1 MAVSFTVEIGF
12 DSSAATALGSV
23 SWTDVTADVRAW
35 SINRGRQSE
44 LSTYSA
50 GSASVTLDNRSRTY
64 DPSNTAGSYYG
75 KILPRRRLRITLT
88 AGAVTAAI
96 FTGYVADWSMEWPEQ
111 GIDSTVTVSAT
122 DAFEVLSTLPQPG
135 SAYAGEVLTDGPIGY
150 WPLQSAQSLVDVVN
164 NEDMMVVASV
174 EGVLSADESGTLPLG
189 ASVAM
194 TAGRARAEFVSS
206 LADTPLTVEAWVSVG
221 ASYAVDSNSI
231 FLTAA
236 IDGTHYSQLM
246 AYRDSSNQF
255 GFRMNFDNGTIKSQA
270 VSFESAHVGAGLV
283 HVAATIS
290 GSSVLLYLN
299 GVLVYTQP
307 TTATVGSAGVDG
319 TEPRFNIT
327 IEPGSSASHFAV
339 YDSTLTAARILAHYE
354 AGIYAYGHPYGEQTG
369 TRVGRILTAAS
380 WPTADREITDPGAT
394 VVGQWLPAEA
404 SALAGCRECETAEQ
418 GAFFINAAGQAT
430 FRSRNQLLTLARC
443 ITSQA
448 TFGDDAAE
456 TPVTNPLQVD
466 GTNLDYTR
474 NAVTVTYQ
482 GGTVTTSDETSISA
496 YGTLD
501 DSVSAG
507 LLDTQSGWVARQLAA
522 YRLRLRKTP
531 VSRVPA
537 VKAQL
542 LDDLETH
549 LAEVIPLELCDRVTV
564 NRRPS
569 GGTGSFSQ
577 QCHIQGI
584 RWGWSPAQSYAW
596 QAYLSPAVPSYST
609 ADYLLIG
616 DATYGKVGSTHT
628 AVY

>member
-1 MAVSFTVEIGF
+1 VAVSFTVEIGF

-35 SINRGRQSE
+35 SVNRGRQSE

-50 GSASVTLDNRSRTY
+50 GSCTVVLDNRARAY
-64 DPSNTAGSYYG
+64 DPSNSAGSYHT
-75 KILPRRRLRITLT
+75 KILPRRRLRISLT
-88 AGAVTAAI
+88 AGAVSAAI
-96 FTGYVADWSMEWPEQ
+96 FTGYVSDWGIEWPEQ
-111 GIDSTVTVSAT
+111 GMDSTVTVSAS
-122 DAFEVLSTLPQPG
+122 DAFGVLSTLPQPG
-135 SAYAGEVLTDGPIGY
+135 SAYAAEVLADEPINY
-150 WPLQSAQSLVDVVN
+150 WPLQDAAGSPEWVDIVDPTGDLIPLSDPLFPAATSTLAFPTGQPTAQIGRYRNPSTTSLTTPAALEMWV
-164 NEDMMVVASV
+164 ST
-174 EGVLSADESGTLPLG
+174 SADTSYLGEVLRAAASDDFLSVKPAILASGAGGYVEVRYSHGGKTDSAGSGVTLSFTTPRADGVFHLAVTVDSTTITVYVNG
-189 ASVAM
+189 ELVA
-194 TAGRARAEFVSS
+194 TDTLAAGS
-206 LADTPLTVEAWVSVG
+206 W
-221 ASYAVDSNSI
+221 SYAQTQRVKIDTGD
-231 FLTAA
+231 TAA
-236 IDGTHYSQLM
+236 LS
-246 AYRDSSNQF
+246 
-255 GFRMNFDNGTIKSQA
+255 
-270 VSFESAHVGAGLV
+270 
-283 HVAATIS
+283 HVAAYS
-290 GSSVLLYLN
+290 
-299 GVLVYTQP
+299 
-307 TTATVGSAGVDG
+307 TAPSA
-319 TEPRFNIT
+319 T
-327 IEPGSSASHFAV
+327 
-339 YDSTLTAARILAHYE
+339 RIREHYE
-354 AGIYAYGHPYGEQTG
+354 AGLYAYGHPYGEQTG
-369 TRVGRILTAAS
+369 TRIGRILTAAS
-380 WPTADREITDPGAT
+380 WPTADREITDVGAT

-430 FRSRNQLLTLARC
+430 FRSRNQLLSLARC

-466 GTNLDYTR
+466 GTNLDFTR
-474 NAVTVTYQ
+474 NAVTVTYE
-482 GGTVTTSDETSISA
+482 GGTVTTSDATSITT

-507 LLDTQSGWVARQLAA
+507 LLDTASGWVARQLAA

>member
-12 DSSAATALGSV
+12 DSAASTRLALV

-35 SINRGRQSE
+35 SVNRGRQSE

-50 GSASVTLDNRSRTY
+50 GSASVTLNNRSRTY
-64 DPSNTAGSYYG
+64 DPSNTAGTYYG

-88 AGAVTAAI
+88 AGAVSAAI

-111 GIDSTVTVSAT
+111 GIDSTVTVSAS
-122 DAFEVLSTLPQPG
+122 DAFEVMSTRPQPG
-135 SAYAGEVLTDGPIGY
+135 SAYAAEVLADSPINY
-150 WPLQSAQSLVDVVN
+150 WPLQEVDGAGLLPSASGGADLNPTRTSRGVPDIVESSFPVGQSSAVSDGGGSVDWS
-164 NEDMMVVASV
+164 D
-174 EGVLSADESGTLPLG
+174 DLPL
-189 ASVAM
+189 AM
-194 TAGRARAEFVSS
+194 
-206 LADTPLTVEAWVSVG
+206 EAWVRS
-221 ASYAVDSNSI
+221 
-231 FLTAA
+231 
-236 IDGTHYSQLM
+236 
-246 AYRDSSNQF
+246 
-255 GFRMNFDNGTIKSQA
+255 
-270 VSFESAHVGAGLV
+270 
-283 HVAATIS
+283 
-290 GSSVLLYLN
+290 
-299 GVLVYTQP
+299 
-307 TTATVGSAGVDG
+307 
-319 TEPRFNIT
+319 
-327 IEPGSSASHFAV
+327 PGSNLEDQVVMTVFGADTTTWLNVTAKAENVSVNYS
-339 YDSTLTAARILAHYE
+339 DSTLSRRIPSTADVYWPDKSGESFHLAVTLDPAVAAYVYVNGQLAHTIPTEAGTRSVSDTGYAVVGIGGLVADPAEASIGHVAFYSSTPSATRILAHYE
-354 AGIYAYGHPYGEQTG
+354 AGLYAYGHPYGEQTG
-369 TRVGRILTAAS
+369 TRIGRILTAS
-380 WPTADREITDPGAT
+380 GWPTADREITDSGAT

-430 FRSRNQLLTLARC
+430 FRSRNQLLSLARC

-466 GTNLDYTR
+466 GTNLDFVR
-474 NAVTVTYQ
+474 NSVTVTYE
-482 GGTVTTSDETSISA
+482 GGAVTVSDETSVGD

-507 LLDTQSGWVARQLAA
+507 LLDRANGWVARQLAA
-522 YRLRLRKTP
+522 YRVRLRKTP
-531 VSRVPA
+531 VSRVPTI
-537 VKAQL
+537 KAQL

-569 GGTGSFSQ
+569 GGTGTFSQ

-584 RWGWSPAQSYAW
+584 RWAWSPARSYAW

>member
-1 MAVSFTVEIGF
+1 VAVSFTVEIGF
-12 DSSAATALGSV
+12 DSSASTRLALV

-35 SINRGRQSE
+35 SVNRGRQSE

-88 AGAVTAAI
+88 AGAVSAAI

-111 GIDSTVTVSAT
+111 GIDSTVTVSAS
-122 DAFEVLSTLPQPG
+122 DALEVLSTSVQPG
-135 SAYAGEVLTDGPIGY
+135 SAYAAEVLTDGPTHF
-150 WPLQSAQSLVDVVN
+150 WPLQSDGY
-164 NEDMMVVASV
+164 EDTIGSADLSQRGDGDLPSASTMSYPLGSAAAV
-174 EGVLSADESGTLPLG
+174 SGGLLSATNADAALPATVEWWKTSATTAFQAVRVSLDNDNIIGMYLDDDSAQARYSNTTTNRRADASFNRDLAASSILAAASHIAITVDGTTFSVYANGFLVESF
-189 ASVAM
+189 A
-194 TAGRARAEFVSS
+194 
-206 LADTPLTVEAWVSVG
+206 LTVGTSSTPTPIGFQPGFAMDWDASSWSHLATYSSV
-221 ASYAVDSNSI
+221 
-231 FLTAA
+231 LTAA
-236 IDGTHYSQLM
+236 D
-246 AYRDSSNQF
+246 
-255 GFRMNFDNGTIKSQA
+255 
-270 VSFESAHVGAGLV
+270 
-283 HVAATIS
+283 
-290 GSSVLLYLN
+290 
-299 GVLVYTQP
+299 
-307 TTATVGSAGVDG
+307 
-319 TEPRFNIT
+319 
-327 IEPGSSASHFAV
+327 
-339 YDSTLTAARILAHYE
+339 ILRHYE
-354 AGIYAYGHPYGEQTG
+354 AGIYAYGHPYGDQTG
-369 TRVGRILTAAS
+369 TRIERILTAS
-380 WPTADREITDPGAT
+380 NWPTADREITDSGAT

-418 GAFFINAAGQAT
+418 GAFFINAAGQAA
-430 FRSRNQLLTLARC
+430 FRTRNQLLTLARC
-443 ITSQA
+443 ITPQA

-466 GTNLDYTR
+466 GTNLDFVR
-474 NAVTVTYQ
+474 NSVTVTYE
-482 GGTVTTSDETSISA
+482 GGAVTVSDETSVGD

-507 LLDTQSGWVARQLAA
+507 LLDTASGWVARQLAA